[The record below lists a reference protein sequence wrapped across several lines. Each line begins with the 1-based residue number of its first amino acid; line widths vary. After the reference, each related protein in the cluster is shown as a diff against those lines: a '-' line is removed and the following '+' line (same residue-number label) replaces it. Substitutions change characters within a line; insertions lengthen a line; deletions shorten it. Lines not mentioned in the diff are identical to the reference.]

1 MFNDKDLESLA
12 PSLREKLGPQ
22 QRRVRILALRV
33 FEFMDRESFEP
44 LLKNQGICGNAQQM
58 LKDCLEGKWG
68 GFGDDTHLDLTVSQA
83 EDLILGSIRF
93 YAGYNGLH
101 MQFPIE
107 NSYHGYS
114 HNPRKWEG
122 KWLVKRRALIGKV
135 IQYLK
140 TGDDSYLAG
149 IAGEGL

>member
-83 EDLILGSIRF
+83 EDLILSTIRN
-93 YAGYNGLH
+93 YAGYNGLN
-101 MQFPIE
+101 MNFSVE
-107 NSYHGYS
+107 NSCHGYIQNQS
-114 HNPRKWEG
+114 KWEG

-135 IQYLK
+135 LQYLK
-140 TGDDSYLAG
+140 TGDNSHLMG
-149 IAGEGL
+149 IAGE